1 MFFEMAGVA
10 ELICLEDA
18 IVMGVNP
25 LRERITMEVKNS
37 VQVRIL
43 LPATPCDRDVAKKT
57 PRLSTTE
64 HRGFAT

>member
-43 LPATPCDRDVAKKT
+43 PPPHHVTGMWQRKPQ
-57 PRLSTTE
+57 
-64 HRGFAT
+64 G